1 MKKILV
7 ATAALATLASPAFAG
22 GEGPKKP
29 YGQAERVQ
37 CLLSVCVQN
46 DKTGEKAC
54 LKEGVHFRAEKP
66 GPDQLGTHI
75 DVHDGVFTHPVW
87 ARQAEKIDFCLASL
101 KKEAIKD

>member
-1 MKKILV
+1 MKKLI
-7 ATAALATLASPAFAG
+7 AAALVLAITPAFAG
-22 GEGPKKP
+22 DGGPKRP
-29 YGQAERVQ
+29 YGQVERVK

-46 DKTGEKAC
+46 DKGEKAC

-66 GPDQLGTHI
+66 GPDQLGTRI

-87 ARQAEKIDFCLASL
+87 ARQAEKIDFCLANL